1 MSDRIENT
9 KSGSLD
15 EILGGELIVTNAV
28 EWRGVEFIIKQTLSI
43 GEMLEFVNDVV
54 TGCFQ
59 ENGGFL
65 PEVADFAI
73 KLGILNKYTTL
84 ELPGELERCYEI
96 VYCTDLV
103 EFVSGYI
110 NTEQLGEI
118 TASINR
124 KISYLCNTNV
134 MNIRG
139 QIMELLTSFETIQ
152 QRTTD
157 MFQDLTPDDMKNV
170 IGALENSRLSEEKLV
185 EAYLNKTRKQKKKA
199 GV

>member
-15 EILGGELIVTNAV
+15 EILGGELIATNAV

-110 NTEQLGEI
+110 NEEQLGEI

-134 MNIRG
+134 MNIRS

-152 QRTTD
+152 QKTTD